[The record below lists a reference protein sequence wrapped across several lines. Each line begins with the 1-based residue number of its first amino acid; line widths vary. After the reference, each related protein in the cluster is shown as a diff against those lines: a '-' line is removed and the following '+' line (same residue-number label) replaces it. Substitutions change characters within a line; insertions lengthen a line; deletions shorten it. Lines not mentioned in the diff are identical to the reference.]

1 MRSVTLAALT
11 LAACDAMTTVSA
23 PVNVTSPPRMTEEA
37 FLAKWGDI
45 VTQVSMEEMMV
56 EHGHGRNLQ
65 GNPFAMLMA
74 AIQQITNTWQSIVN
88 AFKSSYKEEIV
99 DKQCARVHPHGPAAR
114 ARHPWL
120 RSTTYAPPT
129 CCAAEP
135 HPVP

>member
-65 GNPFAMLMA
+65 GNPFAMLLA

-88 AFKSSYKEEIV
+88 AFKSSYKEEIA
-99 DKQCARVHPHGPAAR
+99 DKECATRKPR
-114 ARHPWL
+114 ARC
-120 RSTTYAPPT
+120 SYAPPT